1 MLLGAVKILSAG
13 LSIIALGGVAIGI
26 GIIFGSLLIA
36 FARNPTIK
44 EDLVKFAIFGFALT
58 EAMALFTLLMSF
70 LFLFGI

>member
-13 LSIIALGGVAIGI
+13 FSIIALGGVAIGI

-36 FARNPTIK
+36 VSRNPTIK
-44 EDLVKFAIFGFALT
+44 EDLLKLAIFGFALT
-58 EAMALFTLLMSF
+58 EAMALFALLMSF